1 MTGRARPVTRARFV
15 RVTAASIAVFAAAF
29 VAALAIGAEHVSLAA
44 LRAPHDVADGALA
57 AQRSIFF
64 DLRLP
69 RAAVAS
75 LVGGALAIAGAVFQ
89 ALLRNPL
96 AEPYLLGLSGGGS
109 FGAVLSIVA
118 LGAQAVSGVWGRTAA
133 AFGGCLLAIAAVYA
147 VASRGGGLRPTTLLL
162 AGVVANAF
170 FLAGLAAAQF
180 AASPT
185 EAQAI
190 LRWVMG
196 GLSAPEPGELLAL
209 ALVVP
214 AGTAVLLLLAGRLD
228 LLAFD
233 EETARHLGVD
243 VPRLRRTLFA
253 ATSLLTAACVPVSGP
268 IGFVGLFVPHAVR
281 FLVGSGHRVLLPAAF
296 FGGAAYL
303 VLADAVARTAF
314 APQELPVGIV
324 TAVVGAPAFVVL
336 LLRARSF
343 REHAA

>member
-1 MTGRARPVTRARFV
+1 MTRGARPATRARFV
-15 RVTAASIAVFAAAF
+15 RVIAACALVFAAAF
-29 VAALAIGAEHVSLAA
+29 AAALACGAERVDLLALVRGDA
-44 LRAPHDVADGALA
+44 SETQRA
-57 AQRSIFF
+57 IFF

-69 RAAVAS
+69 RAAAAS
-75 LVGGALAIAGAVFQ
+75 LVGGALAAAGVAFQ

-118 LGAQAVSGVWGRTAA
+118 FGTGAAAGPWARTAS
-133 AFGGCLLAIAAVYA
+133 AFGGCLLAIALVYA
-147 VASRGGGLRPTTLLL
+147 VASRGGGLRPSTLLL

-196 GLSAPEPGELLAL
+196 GLAAPREGELLVLSL
-209 ALVVP
+209 AVP
-214 AGTAVLLLLAGRLD
+214 LGTAAIVGLAPRLN

-233 EETARHLGVD
+233 EETARHMGVD
-243 VPRLRRTLFA
+243 VTRLRRALFV
-253 ATSLLTAACVPVSGP
+253 ATSVLTAACVAVSGP

-281 FLVGSGHRVLLPAAF
+281 FVVGGDHRILAPASFLAGAAF
-296 FGGAAYL
+296 L
-303 VLADAVARTAF
+303 VLADALARVVV

-324 TAVVGAPAFVVL
+324 TAMVGAPAFVAL
-336 LLRARSF
+336 LSRRRSY
-343 REHAA
+343 RETAA

>member
-1 MTGRARPVTRARFV
+1 VRFL
-15 RVTAASIAVFAAAF
+15 RVVAASAAIALL
-29 VAALAIGAEHVSLAA
+29 ALAASAAVGAQHVSLVA
-44 LRAPHDVADGALA
+44 LADGSASDA
-57 AQRSIFF
+57 ERAIFF

-69 RAAVAS
+69 RVAVAG
-75 LVGGALAIAGAVFQ
+75 LVGGALAVAGAVFQ

-109 FGAVLSIVA
+109 FGAVLWITAFGTGA
-118 LGAQAVSGVWGRTAA
+118 LSGVWGRAAA
-133 AFGGCLLAIAAVYA
+133 AFGGCVLAIAAVYL
-147 VASRGGGLRPTTLLL
+147 VASRGGGLRPATLLL

-196 GLSAPEPGELLAL
+196 GLAAPAAGELSLLA
-209 ALVVP
+209 AVVP
-214 AGTAVLLLLAGRLD
+214 AGAVLLCALAPRLD

-243 VPRLRRTLFA
+243 VASLRRMLFL
-253 ATSLLTAACVPVSGP
+253 ATSLLTAACVAVAGP

-281 FLVGSGHRVLLPAAF
+281 FVVGAGHRVLLPAVF
-296 FGGAAYL
+296 FAGAAFL
-303 VLADAVARTAF
+303 AAADAAARVAV

-336 LLRARSF
+336 LLRSRL
-343 REHAA
+343 RETAA

>member
-1 MTGRARPVTRARFV
+1 
-15 RVTAASIAVFAAAF
+15 VTAVSVIVLAASLAI
-29 VAALAIGAEHVSLAA
+29 ALALGAERVDL
-44 LRAPHDVADGALA
+44 GALLRGDA
-57 AQRSIFF
+57 TEVERSIFF
-64 DLRLP
+64 ELRLP
-69 RAAVAS
+69 RVAAAA
-75 LVGGALAIAGAVFQ
+75 LVGGALSIAGVAFQ

-118 LGAQAVSGVWGRTAA
+118 FGSGTASGAWGRTAA
-133 AFGGCLLAIAAVYA
+133 AFAGCLVAIAFVYA
-147 VASRGGGLRPTTLLL
+147 IASRGGSLRPSTLLL

-185 EAQAI
+185 EAQSI

-196 GLSAPEPGELLAL
+196 GLSAPRAGELWVLAGAVPAGAIVVLAL
-209 ALVVP
+209 APQLN
-214 AGTAVLLLLAGRLD
+214 

-243 VPRLRRTLFA
+243 VKRLRRTLFV
-253 ATSLLTAACVPVSGP
+253 ATSLLTAACVAVSGP

-281 FLVGSGHRVLLPAAF
+281 MLVGPDHRVLAPASCLAGAAF
-296 FGGAAYL
+296 L
-303 VLADAVARTAF
+303 VLADALARTAF

-324 TAVVGAPAFVVL
+324 TAVVGAPAFVAIL
-336 LLRARSF
+336 ARNRGF
-343 REHAA
+343 RETAA